1 MQLKFWK
8 YPKAMKMVQKS
19 LFQNKLSTNG
29 SSLMQFVIQEL
40 SSIKIIHTYS
50 TGMNKHYSDE

>member
-1 MQLKFWK
+1 
-8 YPKAMKMVQKS
+8 MKMVQKS